1 MTTRLLHVTTVP
13 VTLRFLSG
21 HVRHAKCLGY
31 EVHALSSPGE
41 LLDKF
46 GRDLGI
52 PVYPA
57 TMPRRITPMG
67 DLASLWRIGRIMRR
81 IRPSIVDGHTPKGGL
96 LAMMAATLCQ
106 VPVRVYHMHGLPL
119 MTATGW
125 KRRLLRATETAACRL
140 AHQVY
145 CVSASVR
152 EVAIAEGLCPA
163 DKIKVL
169 GGGSIAGIDAQS
181 RFNPALLPPTVR
193 NEVRARHG
201 IPADALVAGFVGR
214 IVRDKGIIELA
225 AAWQALREEFP
236 NLHLLCAG
244 PFESQDP
251 VPAVVERMLRSDPR
265 IHLAGDVNEMPSF
278 YRALDL
284 LVLPTYREG
293 LPTVLLEAS
302 AMELPL
308 VATRIP
314 GCIEAVRDGETG
326 ILVPMKDASALA
338 TAARSYLRDAE
349 LRRRHGVHG
358 RRFMVRAFC
367 PETLQEM
374 LHQEYECLLAG
385 RARLTCRAHEPR
397 PSGRVSGSRGVSH
410 ANAGRETEIPMV
422 RSQTE
427 CGNEE

>member
-1 MTTRLLHVTTVP
+1 
-13 VTLRFLSG
+13 
-21 HVRHAKCLGY
+21 
-31 EVHALSSPGE
+31 
-41 LLDKF
+41 
-46 GRDLGI
+46 
-52 PVYPA
+52 
-57 TMPRRITPMG
+57 MPRRITPLG
-67 DLASLWRIGRIMRR
+67 DLASLWRIARIMRR
-81 IRPSIVDGHTPKGGL
+81 IRPQIVDGHTPKGGL
-96 LAMMAATLCQ
+96 LAMMAATLCR

-125 KRRLLRATETAACRL
+125 KRRLLRATEKTACGL

-152 EVAIAEGLCPA
+152 EVAIAEGLCPP

-169 GGGSIAGIDAQS
+169 GGGSIAGVDAQT
-181 RFNPALLPPTVR
+181 RFNPARLPASVR
-193 NEVRARHG
+193 DEIRARHG
-201 IPADALVAGFVGR
+201 IPADAFVAGFVGR

-225 AAWQALREEFP
+225 AAWQTLRDEFP

-251 VPAVVERMLRSDPR
+251 VPADVEQLLRSDPR

-284 LVLPTYREG
+284 LLLPTYREG

-326 ILVPMKDASALA
+326 TLVPMKDPVALA
-338 TAARSYLRDAE
+338 MATRAYVRDAE
-349 LRRRHGVHG
+349 LRRRHGENG
-358 RRFMVRAFC
+358 RRFMESDFC
-367 PETLQEM
+367 PEL
-374 LHQEYECLLAG
+374 LHELLHREYLRLLG
-385 RARLTCRAHEPR
+385 E
-397 PSGRVSGSRGVSH
+397 RVP
-410 ANAGRETEIPMV
+410 A
-422 RSQTE
+422 RSQTPF
-427 CGNEE
+427 GNARRETPFHESSPGGVTS